1 MIGDILRLGIF
12 CLSLWF
18 ASEYYTYINNYAFY
32 CNLKCDED
40 SKSKQNNCE
49 RFDIIEDKYEYI
61 LKCIT
66 AEQEL
71 TLEDA
76 YQYLKDDET
85 EFLIFTKHYEEYDLP
100 KIQNYTFSTPQIIVK
115 ISEDNIDGF
124 GAKFYKTCIDVG
136 LLVMSLLIFVRF
148 IYDIFYIIRINSN
161 FQSCSCLGKLDT
173 FRIFISIITIL
184 FEGFAISF
192 CSLLYISKFEEGR
205 AKKLNTSDSWNT
217 IAMYTQLLVIIS
229 SIFLS
234 LQIIIMVIQKL
245 NICNCCCEYTIQFP
259 FFILINIILSLPVSY
274 KCYTTKDESYNY
286 FFIFLFLRGM
296 IYLYEL
302 LFIYCGVIKLNKKE
316 NVFKIAEMNNAIDE
330 NGERVQIRKEDAEGN
345 IINIRNEEEEREGDL
360 RESINKEREK
370 IIKQEEEER
379 ERLRIIEEVERER
392 IRKIKE
398 EEVERLRILNEK
410 KRINIEIQIE
420 NDRLKEI
427 RLESLRAIKA
437 QEEFRINQEKE
448 DERIKEEKE
457 KLEEERI
464 AINVEQRNI
473 STAKAK
479 LRENEEAVMEYSC
492 PITLGVMEDPVVAAD
507 GRTYERIAI
516 TKWLETHGTSPATN
530 LPLSST
536 TLIPNI
542 QLRNLIAVHN
552 QNIEEN
558 K

>member
-1 MIGDILRLGIF
+1 MIGDVLRLGIL
-12 CLSLWF
+12 CLSLKF

-49 RFDIIEDKYEYI
+49 RFVIIEDKYEYN

-100 KIQNYTFSTPQIIVK
+100 KIQNYTFSTPQLIVK
-115 ISEDNIDGF
+115 ISEDNIEGF

-136 LLVMSLLIFVRF
+136 LLVMYLLIFVRF
-148 IYDIFYIIRINSN
+148 IYDIFYIIRIMSN
-161 FQSCSCLGKLDT
+161 YQSCSCLGKLDT

-217 IAMYTQLLVIIS
+217 ISMYTQLLVIIS

-245 NICNCCCEYTIQFP
+245 HICNCCCEYTIQFP
-259 FFILINIILSLPVSY
+259 FFILINIILSLPASY
-274 KCYTTKDESYNY
+274 KCYTTTDESYNY

-316 NVFKIAEMNNAIDE
+316 NVFNIAEMNNAIDE
-330 NGERVQIRKEDAEGN
+330 NGERVQIRKENVEGN
-345 IINIRNEEEEREGDL
+345 IINIRNEEEEEEEEKDL
-360 RESINKEREK
+360 RESISK
-370 IIKQEEEER
+370 ER
-379 ERLRIIEEVERER
+379 ERLRIIEEEVERER

-398 EEVERLRILNEK
+398 DEMERLRILNEK
-410 KRINIEIQIE
+410 KRAEINIEIQIE
-420 NDRLKEI
+420 NDRLKKI
-427 RLESLRAIKA
+427 RLESLIATRAR
-437 QEEFRINQEKE
+437 EEFRINQEKE
-448 DERIKEEKE
+448 DKRIKEEKE
-457 KLEEERI
+457 ELEKERE

-473 STAKAK
+473 STAKGK
-479 LRENEEAVMEYSC
+479 LRENEEAVMEYRC
-492 PITLGVMEDPVVAAD
+492 PITLEVMEDPVVAAD
-507 GRTYERIAI
+507 GRTYERAVI
-516 TKWLETHGTSPATN
+516 TKWLETNSRSPATN

-536 TLIPNI
+536 NLIPNI
-542 QLRNLIAVHN
+542 QLRNLIAVYK